1 MQGSE
6 TRVAQPLRIV
16 DPTSV
21 NCPDFDIADH
31 IDGIAAILGG
41 TANVIMQLSHA
52 PVAYG
57 VMESTVDSGA
67 VTKHP
72 IKRARTTI
80 TYLAV
85 ALLGS
90 DDERAAYRD
99 AVNVSHRPVHS
110 GPGSPV
116 KYNAFD
122 RKLQLWVGAC
132 LYRGVLDTMAALHGE
147 PDDATQDALYDEC
160 SRLATTLQ
168 VPATMWPVDRA
179 AFQRY
184 WESGRDE
191 VAIDDA
197 ARTYLHGL
205 VRFTFLPWPL
215 RVVLG
220 PAHQFVVTGFLPQ
233 QFRDEMRLPWTD
245 ADQRRF
251 NRVMA
256 GIGAVSRRL
265 PGPVRRFPINFYLT
279 DMRIRRRFGRRL
291 V

>member
-1 MQGSE
+1 MHESE

-16 DPTSV
+16 DATVDKPGE
-21 NCPDFDIADH
+21 FDIADH
-31 IDGIAAILGG
+31 LDGITAFLGG

-57 VMESTVDSGA
+57 VMESTVESGA

-85 ALLGS
+85 ALLGT

-99 AVNVSHRPVHS
+99 AVNVSHRPVRS
-110 GPGSPV
+110 GPNSPV

-132 LYRGVLDTMAALHGE
+132 LYRGVLDTMVALHGDL
-147 PDDATQDALYDEC
+147 DDATNDALYEEC
-160 SRLATTLQ
+160 RRLATTLQ
-168 VPATMWPVDRA
+168 VPAAMWPADRV

-184 WESGRDE
+184 WESGLDD
-191 VAIDDA
+191 VTIDDA
-197 ARTYLHGL
+197 ARTYLHNL
-205 VRFTFLPWPL
+205 TRFTFLPWPL
-215 RVVLG
+215 RVTLG
-220 PAHQFVVTGFLPQ
+220 PVQQFVVTGFLPQ
-233 QFRDEMRLPWTD
+233 QFRDEMRLPWTA

-251 NRVMA
+251 DRVMS
-256 GIGAVSRRL
+256 GIGAVARRL
-265 PGPVRRFPINFYLT
+265 PGPVRRFPFNFYLT
-279 DMRIRRRFGRRL
+279 DMRIRRRFGLRL